1 MKEPKKIKVVLVLN
15 LILTLLSLFNLI
27 RNIGVSST
35 KSIILTISFLIFSTL
50 TLLVFKEYRKLK
62 NLKIQKNEI

>member
-27 RNIGVSST
+27 RNIGVSPT
-35 KSIILTISFLIFSTL
+35 KSIIPTISFLIFSSL
-50 TLLVFKEYRKLK
+50 TLLVFKEYRKLNK
-62 NLKIQKNEI
+62 S